1 MTTGSLC
8 LDKAAS
14 DVMGADDIDQ
24 VKDNL
29 RTFVTLVCH
38 LVNES
43 SSVKLE
49 PVFSDARFLQ
59 IEVNG

>member
-1 MTTGSLC
+1 
-8 LDKAAS
+8 
-14 DVMGADDIDQ
+14 MGADDIDQ